1 MTNVVPFLIE
11 HGYAVL
17 FIWVFA
23 ETMGLPIPSVPL
35 LITVGALAGGG
46 ELDLFLC
53 IGLGVFAALVSDIFW
68 FSMGRQRGGKLLSTI
83 CRLSLEPDSCVRRTE
98 NIFARYGARSLL
110 ITKFLPGMSAVS
122 TPLAGITRMRLSR
135 FLLFDSLGA
144 LAWIGAYTFFGYIFS
159 RELDRALAYGMGM
172 GRTLFVLVAGG
183 LTLYILRKYVLRRRF
198 LRELSGARITPEELK
213 QKLDA
218 GEDIMVIDVRHSRD
232 FEADPNVIPGAV
244 RIPLDQLESP
254 PNVMDGREVVIYC
267 TCPTEVSSARVAI
280 RLRQRGIMRVRPLT
294 GGLNA
299 WRGHNYPV
307 EAADKQTAKKDPDR
321 ETDRE
326 RVVDSQRSREEQ
338 P

>member
-17 FIWVFA
+17 FIWVLA

-46 ELDLFLC
+46 QLNFFLC
-53 IGLGVFAALVSDIFW
+53 IGVGVFAALVSDIFW
-68 FSMGRQRGGKLLSTI
+68 YSMGRRQGGKLLSII
-83 CRLSLEPDSCVRRTE
+83 CRLSLEPDSCVHRTK

-122 TPLAGITRMRLSR
+122 TPLAGVTHMRLSH

-144 LAWIGAYTFFGYIFS
+144 LAWVGAYVLFGYVFS
-159 RELDRALAYGMGM
+159 RELDRALIYGTGMGK
-172 GRTLFVLVAGG
+172 TLFVLAAGG

-198 LRELSGARITPEELK
+198 LHELSSARITPEELK
-213 QKLDA
+213 RKLDA
-218 GEDIMVIDVRHSRD
+218 GDDIVVIDARHSLD
-232 FEADPNVIPGAV
+232 FEADPNVIPGAL

-254 PNVMDGREVVIYC
+254 LNVVNDDREIVIYC
-267 TCPTEVSSARVAI
+267 TCPNEVSSARVAI

-294 GGLNA
+294 GGLKA

-307 EAADKQTAKKDPDR
+307 EAADKQISQKYPDKVR
-321 ETDRE
+321 A
-326 RVVDSQRSREEQ
+326 VDSLRSGEEQ